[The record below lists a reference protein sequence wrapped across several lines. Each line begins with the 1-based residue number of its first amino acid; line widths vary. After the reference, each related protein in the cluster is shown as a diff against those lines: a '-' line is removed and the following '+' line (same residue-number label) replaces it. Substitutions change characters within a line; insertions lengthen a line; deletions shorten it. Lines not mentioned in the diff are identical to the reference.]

1 MFPTPKKACHTL
13 FRVVE
18 KTYHLLFPR
27 VKGYTY
33 SISVHVETV
42 ACLRLKER

>member
-27 VKGYTY
+27 VKGYTCL
-33 SISVHVETV
+33 ISVHVETI
-42 ACLRLKER
+42 AGLYRK